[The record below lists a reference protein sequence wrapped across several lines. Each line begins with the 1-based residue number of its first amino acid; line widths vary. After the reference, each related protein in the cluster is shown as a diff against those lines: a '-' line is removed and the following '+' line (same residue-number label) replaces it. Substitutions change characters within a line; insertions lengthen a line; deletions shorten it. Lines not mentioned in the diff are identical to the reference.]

1 MTPLPTPDDGWTH
14 LLRSAI
20 TVAVL
25 WAISGFALTALLLPG
40 IDPQCSSDSGTGV
53 CPLDPDRAIT
63 HLFDAAWPQIPELWG
78 IAVVVVVVSMLL
90 GIAIALVI
98 DTSAPWSKTCGTR
111 TPPIAGFL
119 AGLLGCG
126 LGLLVAGPGFTRPLV
141 ALSIT
146 GAGVLLIALG
156 LLGVRGFRNALQ
168 RRHALHQRRGALT
181 QHGTC
186 TVATIT
192 ELVWEQRYLDE
203 DPVFTVTATL
213 GTAPDAR
220 MITDELCVPREQA
233 PIVGGTVIVI
243 HDDQTGHHTGIDVL
257 IEPDP
262 GGLRDPDALEKYP
275 KAPEQSPS

>member
-1 MTPLPTPDDGWTH
+1 M
-14 LLRSAI
+14 
-20 TVAVL
+20 
-25 WAISGFALTALLLPG
+25 
-40 IDPQCSSDSGTGV
+40 
-53 CPLDPDRAIT
+53 
-63 HLFDAAWPQIPELWG
+63 
-78 IAVVVVVVSMLL
+78 
-90 GIAIALVI
+90 
-98 DTSAPWSKTCGTR
+98 
-111 TPPIAGFL
+111 
-119 AGLLGCG
+119 
-126 LGLLVAGPGFTRPLV
+126 AGPGFTRPLV